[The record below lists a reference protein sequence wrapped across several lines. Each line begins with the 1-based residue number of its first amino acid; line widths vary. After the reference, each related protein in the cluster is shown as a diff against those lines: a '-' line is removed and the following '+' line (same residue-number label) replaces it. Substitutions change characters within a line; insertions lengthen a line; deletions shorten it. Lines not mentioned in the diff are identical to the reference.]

1 MNDKIDDEDHD
12 EFSWEDFAEDREKKT
27 GFLTLKPDK
36 DSFYPA
42 FIACAF
48 MYFLSLLYWYSDVGQ
63 YLWVSYRDIFIE
75 QEYWRI
81 VTSVFIHA
89 DIKHFLANVPLFFY
103 FCVVVVSVLWC
114 GSFSVLFFCS
124 WFFKSSDCVVFIWP
138 RNKNTWCVWDALWD
152 DCTLG
157 GVVYTL

>member
-89 DIKHFLANVPLFFY
+89 DIKHFLANVPLFFIFAWWLY
-103 FCVVVVSVLWC
+103 QYYGAVV
-114 GSFSVLFFCS
+114 FPFCS
-124 WFFKSSDCVVFIWP
+124 FV
-138 RNKNTWCVWDALWD
+138 
-152 DCTLG
+152 LG
-157 GVVYTL
+157 FLNQVIVLYLYGPGIRILGASGMLYGMI